1 MLNDFAT
8 STRALE
14 AMETLGIN
22 DNPEYLVRAKS
33 EVLRELRAMLDAG
46 VRLTLNF
53 PSDARTASSVM
64 IFIDENAN
72 SLLLEYP
79 VEWKTL
85 ADTAAVEGIM
95 LSCVFDDAKIE
106 FQGGVAIVEDMGG
119 SPVIRFDL
127 PEFLWRFQRRSDQR
141 HALSGLKMNLNL
153 GFLEAEGE
161 ITDLSRGG
169 IGVVY
174 CEPDVQ
180 LQPGE
185 VLEGCTVTLPGVGQ
199 IAVDMKVQ
207 YQAASRAPDGRDATR
222 VGCEFSGLS
231 ASARQMIARYLDAL
245 SG

>member
-8 STRALE
+8 STRALA

-22 DNPEYLVRAKS
+22 DNPEYLVRARG
-33 EVLRELRAMLDAG
+33 EVLRVLRGMLDAG
-46 VRLTLNF
+46 VRVTLNF
-53 PSDARTASSVM
+53 PNDVRTAVSGL
-64 IFIDENAN
+64 IFIDENTN

-79 VEWKTL
+79 AEWKTL
-85 ADTAAVEGIM
+85 VDTAAVEGIM

-119 SPVIRFDL
+119 SAVIRFDL
-127 PEFLWRFQRRSDQR
+127 PEFLWRFQRRGDQR

-199 IAVDMKVQ
+199 IAVDLKVQ
-207 YQAASRAPDGRDATR
+207 HQAASRAPDGRDATR